1 MSLKDVNRL
10 LKLDPNNTELL
21 TQKQKLLQ
29 SAIQDTSKRLK
40 TLREANE
47 KATASMKN
55 YDAWK
60 NAYDPIKTDIDRVKK
75 KISELKS
82 EMKELEDAGEV
93 DTSAY
98 KDLQDK
104 LTNAT
109 KELGK
114 LKKQAKEVNDEF
126 GNPISTQQYDALQRE
141 IVETEIKLQ
150 NLGKSFE
157 ETENKAKKTNDGFTT
172 IKGTIANLASD
183 VISGAVKKVGELAQ
197 SFLDLSETT
206 EEFRT
211 MQAKLE
217 GAADTFGYNIDFAS
231 EKYKQ
236 FYEYLGDDQMTT
248 NAVTNLMGLKV
259 STETLSNL
267 ANSAIGVWSAYG
279 DSIPIE
285 SLTESMNESAQVA
298 KVTGVLADALNWAGI
313 SEDDFNKKLE
323 SCNSVQE
330 RADAIAQ
337 TLNSTYGKSKRKFD
351 ELSGSL
357 LESKSAQLELKET
370 QAELGKT
377 LEPVNTALTEMKT
390 QSLQNMKPIVEGVA
404 TAFQNLMKWMKEHQ
418 TVVVVLKAV
427 MGGLITTL
435 GLLGSAFAIHAVIQ
449 LATAAVKKMT
459 KSMTALNITMSVNPI
474 LLIVTAIAGLIVAF
488 ISLWNNCEGFRNF
501 WINLW
506 ENIKKAAGSAIQGIK
521 DFFVKT
527 IPEAF
532 ENFKQKCS
540 DTIQAVGEFFAKLP
554 ETIRK
559 KLSEIISS
567 ISEWGQ
573 NFWNSLT
580 VWVSNTVNNITE
592 WFSTLPEKIR
602 QKLNEVIS
610 NISEW
615 GQNFWNSLTIWVS
628 KTVEAVVQFFSDLPY
643 KIGFM
648 LGYVLGTIAKWGIE
662 LYNYVATAI
671 PKVIEAVVQFF
682 SDLPYKIGFM
692 LGYVLGTIAKWGIE
706 LYNYVATAIPKVIE
720 AVVQFF
726 SNLPE
731 KIWNILVIVVTS
743 IGTWISEMA
752 AKALDFGSQFITPII
767 NFFATLP
774 ATIWTWLVNVITL
787 AGQWVLEM
795 VGKALEMGSQFL
807 QNVIVFFS
815 ELPGNVW
822 NWLVNTINNVSIWVP
837 EMISKAK
844 EMGTEFLQNVITFFS
859 ELPGNVW
866 NWLVNTINNVSIWVP
881 EMISKAKEMGTE
893 FLQNVITF
901 FSELP
906 GNVWKWLVNTINKVK
921 EFVSDMA
928 RKASEAGQK
937 FFDNLVNKVKEIPGQ
952 MLNIGKNI
960 VSGIWEGISGSFDWI
975 IGKIGEFCDG
985 FLGGFLTALGINSP
999 SKVFED
1005 ASEWIPEGI
1014 VKGVKNKTKNVVNAI
1029 KTMSKEMTG
1038 AFSVEVPKGNPL
1050 GGLNVGNTLNAMVT
1064 ATSPNV
1070 NVNNMVTVQVGNR
1083 QFEAYIV
1090 RTAQNGITK
1099 QQIARNRAK
1108 GR

>member
-40 TLREANE
+40 TLKQANE
-47 KATASMKN
+47 KAAASMKN

-141 IVETEIKLQ
+141 IVETKIKLQ

-236 FYEYLGDDQMTT
+236 FYEYLGDDQMAT

-298 KVTGVLADALNWAGI
+298 KVTGVLADALNWAGM

-435 GLLGSAFAIHAVIQ
+435 GLLGSAFAIHTVIQ

-532 ENFKQKCS
+532 ENFKQRCS

-573 NFWNSLT
+573 NL
-580 VWVSNTVNNITE
+580 
-592 WFSTLPEKIR
+592 
-602 QKLNEVIS
+602 
-610 NISEW
+610 
-615 GQNFWNSLTIWVS
+615 WNSLTIWVS
-628 KTVEAVVQFFSDLPY
+628 KTV
-643 KIGFM
+643 
-648 LGYVLGTIAKWGIE
+648 
-662 LYNYVATAI
+662 
-671 PKVIEAVVQFF
+671 EAVVQFF

-866 NWLVNTINNVSIWVP
+866 
-881 EMISKAKEMGTE
+881 
-893 FLQNVITF
+893 
-901 FSELP
+901 
-906 GNVWKWLVNTINKVK
+906 KWLVNTINKVK

-960 VSGIWEGISGSFDWI
+960 VSGIWREYLEVLIGSSGKSENFVTDFLGISNSTWY
-975 IGKIGEFCDG
+975 K
-985 FLGGFLTALGINSP
+985 LTLQGI
-999 SKVFED
+999 
-1005 ASEWIPEGI
+1005 
-1014 VKGVKNKTKNVVNAI
+1014 
-1029 KTMSKEMTG
+1029 
-1038 AFSVEVPKGNPL
+1038 
-1050 GGLNVGNTLNAMVT
+1050 
-1064 ATSPNV
+1064 
-1070 NVNNMVTVQVGNR
+1070 
-1083 QFEAYIV
+1083 
-1090 RTAQNGITK
+1090 
-1099 QQIARNRAK
+1099 
-1108 GR
+1108 

>member
-236 FYEYLGDDQMTT
+236 FYEYLGDDQMAT

-330 RADAIAQ
+330 RADAIDQ
-337 TLNSTYGKSKRKFD
+337 TLNSTYGKSKQKFD

-540 DTIQAVGEFFAKLP
+540 DTIQAVGEFFAKFP

-580 VWVSNTVNNITE
+580 VWVS
-592 WFSTLPEKIR
+592 
-602 QKLNEVIS
+602 
-610 NISEW
+610 
-615 GQNFWNSLTIWVS
+615 
-628 KTVEAVVQFFSDLPY
+628 KTV
-643 KIGFM
+643 
-648 LGYVLGTIAKWGIE
+648 
-662 LYNYVATAI
+662 
-671 PKVIEAVVQFF
+671 EAVVQFF

-795 VGKALEMGSQFL
+795 VGKALEMG
-807 QNVIVFFS
+807 
-815 ELPGNVW
+815 
-822 NWLVNTINNVSIWVP
+822 
-837 EMISKAK
+837 
-844 EMGTEFLQNVITFFS
+844 TEFLQNVITFFS

-866 NWLVNTINNVSIWVP
+866 N
-881 EMISKAKEMGTE
+881 
-893 FLQNVITF
+893 
-901 FSELP
+901 
-906 GNVWKWLVNTINKVK
+906 WLVNTINKVK

>member
-126 GNPISTQQYDALQRE
+126 GNPISTRQYDALQRE

-236 FYEYLGDDQMTT
+236 FYEYLGDDQMAT

-337 TLNSTYGKSKRKFD
+337 TLNSTYGKSKQKFD

-390 QSLQNMKPIVEGVA
+390 QSLQNMKPIVEGIA

-521 DFFVKT
+521 VFFVKT

-554 ETIRK
+554 ETIR
-559 KLSEIISS
+559 
-567 ISEWGQ
+567 
-573 NFWNSLT
+573 
-580 VWVSNTVNNITE
+580 
-592 WFSTLPEKIR
+592 

-610 NISEW
+610 SISEW

-628 KTVEAVVQFFSDLPY
+628 KTV
-643 KIGFM
+643 
-648 LGYVLGTIAKWGIE
+648 
-662 LYNYVATAI
+662 
-671 PKVIEAVVQFF
+671 EAVVQFF

-866 NWLVNTINNVSIWVP
+866 
-881 EMISKAKEMGTE
+881 
-893 FLQNVITF
+893 
-901 FSELP
+901 
-906 GNVWKWLVNTINKVK
+906 KWLVNTINKVK

-952 MLNIGKNI
+952 MLNIGEDI

>member
-47 KATASMKN
+47 KAAASVKN

-60 NAYDPIKTDIDRVKK
+60 TAYTPIKTEIDKVKN
-75 KISELKS
+75 KIGDLKA
-82 EMKELEDAGEV
+82 EMKKLEDAGEV

-109 KELGK
+109 KELEK
-114 LKKQAKEVNDEF
+114 LKKQAKEVSDEF

-337 TLNSTYGKSKRKFD
+337 TLNSTYGKSKQKFD

-554 ETIRK
+554 ETIRQ
-559 KLSEIISS
+559 KLNEVISS

-580 VWVSNTVNNITE
+580 VWVS
-592 WFSTLPEKIR
+592 
-602 QKLNEVIS
+602 
-610 NISEW
+610 
-615 GQNFWNSLTIWVS
+615 
-628 KTVEAVVQFFSDLPY
+628 KTV
-643 KIGFM
+643 
-648 LGYVLGTIAKWGIE
+648 
-662 LYNYVATAI
+662 
-671 PKVIEAVVQFF
+671 EAVVQFF

-807 QNVIVFFS
+807 QNVIV
-815 ELPGNVW
+815 
-822 NWLVNTINNVSIWVP
+822 
-837 EMISKAK
+837 
-844 EMGTEFLQNVITFFS
+844 FFS

>member
-236 FYEYLGDDQMTT
+236 FYEYLGDDQMAT

-337 TLNSTYGKSKRKFD
+337 TLNSTYGKSKQKFD

-390 QSLQNMKPIVEGVA
+390 QSLQNMKPIVEGIA

-540 DTIQAVGEFFAKLP
+540 DTIQAVGEFFAKFP

-610 NISEW
+610 SISEW
-615 GQNFWNSLTIWVS
+615 GQNFWNSLAVWVS

-682 SDLPYKIGFM
+682 SD
-692 LGYVLGTIAKWGIE
+692 
-706 LYNYVATAIPKVIE
+706 
-720 AVVQFF
+720 
-726 SNLPE
+726 LPE

-795 VGKALEMGSQFL
+795 VGKALEMG
-807 QNVIVFFS
+807 
-815 ELPGNVW
+815 
-822 NWLVNTINNVSIWVP
+822 
-837 EMISKAK
+837 
-844 EMGTEFLQNVITFFS
+844 TEFLQNVITFFS

-881 EMISKAKEMGTE
+881 EMIGKALEMGTE

-906 GNVWKWLVNTINKVK
+906 GNVWKWLVNTINKAK
-921 EFVSDMA
+921 DFVSDMA

>member
-236 FYEYLGDDQMTT
+236 FYEYLGDDQMAT

-337 TLNSTYGKSKRKFD
+337 TLNSTYGKSKQKFD

-540 DTIQAVGEFFAKLP
+540 DTIQAVGEFFAKFP

-580 VWVSNTVNNITE
+580 VWVS
-592 WFSTLPEKIR
+592 
-602 QKLNEVIS
+602 
-610 NISEW
+610 
-615 GQNFWNSLTIWVS
+615 
-628 KTVEAVVQFFSDLPY
+628 KTV
-643 KIGFM
+643 
-648 LGYVLGTIAKWGIE
+648 
-662 LYNYVATAI
+662 
-671 PKVIEAVVQFF
+671 EAVVQFF

-795 VGKALEMGSQFL
+795 VGKALEMG
-807 QNVIVFFS
+807 
-815 ELPGNVW
+815 
-822 NWLVNTINNVSIWVP
+822 
-837 EMISKAK
+837 
-844 EMGTEFLQNVITFFS
+844 TEFLQNVITFFS

-866 NWLVNTINNVSIWVP
+866 N
-881 EMISKAKEMGTE
+881 
-893 FLQNVITF
+893 
-901 FSELP
+901 
-906 GNVWKWLVNTINKVK
+906 WLVNTINKVK

>member
-682 SDLPYKIGFM
+682 S
-692 LGYVLGTIAKWGIE
+692 
-706 LYNYVATAIPKVIE
+706 
-720 AVVQFF
+720 
-726 SNLPE
+726 NLPE

-752 AKALDFGSQFITPII
+752 AKALDFGSQFIAPII
-767 NFFATLP
+767 NFFETLP

-807 QNVIVFFS
+807 QNVMAFFS

-837 EMISKAK
+837 EMIGKAK
-844 EMGTEFLQNVITFFS
+844 EMG
-859 ELPGNVW
+859 
-866 NWLVNTINNVSIWVP
+866 
-881 EMISKAKEMGTE
+881 AE

-906 GNVWKWLVNTINKVK
+906 GNVWKWLVNTINKTK
-921 EFVSDMA
+921 DFVSDMA

>member
-236 FYEYLGDDQMTT
+236 FYKYLGDDQMTT

-337 TLNSTYGKSKRKFD
+337 TLNSTYGKSKQKFD

-554 ETIRK
+554 ETIRQ
-559 KLSEIISS
+559 KLNEVISS

-628 KTVEAVVQFFSDLPY
+628 KTV
-643 KIGFM
+643 
-648 LGYVLGTIAKWGIE
+648 
-662 LYNYVATAI
+662 
-671 PKVIEAVVQFF
+671 EAVVQFF

-837 EMISKAK
+837 EMIGKA
-844 EMGTEFLQNVITFFS
+844 L
-859 ELPGNVW
+859 
-866 NWLVNTINNVSIWVP
+866 
-881 EMISKAKEMGTE
+881 EMGTE

-906 GNVWKWLVNTINKVK
+906 GNVWKWLVNTINKAK
-921 EFVSDMA
+921 DFVSDMA

>member
-47 KATASMKN
+47 KAAASMKN

-60 NAYDPIKTDIDRVKK
+60 NAYDPIKTDIDSVKK

-337 TLNSTYGKSKRKFD
+337 TLNSTYGKSKQKFD

-554 ETIRK
+554 ETIRQ
-559 KLSEIISS
+559 KLNEVISS

-610 NISEW
+610 SISEW
-615 GQNFWNSLTIWVS
+615 GQNFWNSLTVWVS
-628 KTVEAVVQFFSDLPY
+628 KTV
-643 KIGFM
+643 
-648 LGYVLGTIAKWGIE
+648 
-662 LYNYVATAI
+662 
-671 PKVIEAVVQFF
+671 EAVVQFF

-807 QNVIVFFS
+807 QNVIV
-815 ELPGNVW
+815 
-822 NWLVNTINNVSIWVP
+822 
-837 EMISKAK
+837 
-844 EMGTEFLQNVITFFS
+844 FFS

>member
-337 TLNSTYGKSKRKFD
+337 TLNSTYGKSKQKFD

-540 DTIQAVGEFFAKLP
+540 DTIQAAGEFFAKLP
-554 ETIRK
+554 ETIR
-559 KLSEIISS
+559 
-567 ISEWGQ
+567 
-573 NFWNSLT
+573 
-580 VWVSNTVNNITE
+580 
-592 WFSTLPEKIR
+592 

-610 NISEW
+610 SISEW

-628 KTVEAVVQFFSDLPY
+628 KTV
-643 KIGFM
+643 
-648 LGYVLGTIAKWGIE
+648 
-662 LYNYVATAI
+662 
-671 PKVIEAVVQFF
+671 EAVVQFF

-807 QNVIVFFS
+807 QNVIV
-815 ELPGNVW
+815 
-822 NWLVNTINNVSIWVP
+822 
-837 EMISKAK
+837 
-844 EMGTEFLQNVITFFS
+844 FFS

>member
-47 KATASMKN
+47 KAAASMKN

-682 SDLPYKIGFM
+682 S
-692 LGYVLGTIAKWGIE
+692 
-706 LYNYVATAIPKVIE
+706 
-720 AVVQFF
+720 
-726 SNLPE
+726 NLPE

-752 AKALDFGSQFITPII
+752 AKALDFGSQFIAPII
-767 NFFATLP
+767 NFFETLP

-807 QNVIVFFS
+807 QNVMAFFS

-837 EMISKAK
+837 EMIGKAK
-844 EMGTEFLQNVITFFS
+844 EMG
-859 ELPGNVW
+859 
-866 NWLVNTINNVSIWVP
+866 
-881 EMISKAKEMGTE
+881 AE

-906 GNVWKWLVNTINKVK
+906 GNVWKWLVNTINKTK
-921 EFVSDMA
+921 DFVSDMA

>member
-236 FYEYLGDDQMTT
+236 FYKYLGDDQMTT

-337 TLNSTYGKSKRKFD
+337 TLNSTYGKSKQKFD

-554 ETIRK
+554 ETIGQ
-559 KLSEIISS
+559 KLNEVISS

-628 KTVEAVVQFFSDLPY
+628 KTV
-643 KIGFM
+643 
-648 LGYVLGTIAKWGIE
+648 
-662 LYNYVATAI
+662 
-671 PKVIEAVVQFF
+671 EAVVQFF

-837 EMISKAK
+837 EMIGKA
-844 EMGTEFLQNVITFFS
+844 L
-859 ELPGNVW
+859 
-866 NWLVNTINNVSIWVP
+866 
-881 EMISKAKEMGTE
+881 EMGTE

-906 GNVWKWLVNTINKVK
+906 GNVWKWLVNTINKAK
-921 EFVSDMA
+921 DFVSDMA

-1099 QQIARNRAK
+1099 QQVARNRAK

>member
-47 KATASMKN
+47 KAAASVKN

-60 NAYDPIKTDIDRVKK
+60 TAYTPIKTEIDKVKN
-75 KISELKS
+75 KIGDLKA
-82 EMKELEDAGEV
+82 EMKKLEDAGEV

-109 KELGK
+109 KELEK
-114 LKKQAKEVNDEF
+114 LKKQAKEVSDEF

-337 TLNSTYGKSKRKFD
+337 TLNSTYGKSKQKFD

-610 NISEW
+610 SISEW

-628 KTVEAVVQFFSDLPY
+628 KTV
-643 KIGFM
+643 
-648 LGYVLGTIAKWGIE
+648 
-662 LYNYVATAI
+662 
-671 PKVIEAVVQFF
+671 EAVVQFF

-837 EMISKAK
+837 EMI
-844 EMGTEFLQNVITFFS
+844 G
-859 ELPGNVW
+859 
-866 NWLVNTINNVSIWVP
+866 
-881 EMISKAKEMGTE
+881 KAKEMGTE

-906 GNVWKWLVNTINKVK
+906 GNVWKWLVNTINKTK
-921 EFVSDMA
+921 DFVSDMA

-1038 AFSVEVPKGNPL
+1038 AFSVEVSKGNPL

>member
-47 KATASMKN
+47 KAAASMKN

-60 NAYDPIKTDIDRVKK
+60 NAYDPIKTDIDSVKK

-337 TLNSTYGKSKRKFD
+337 TLNSTYGKSKQKFD

-554 ETIRK
+554 ETIRQ
-559 KLSEIISS
+559 KLNEVISS

-610 NISEW
+610 SISEW
-615 GQNFWNSLTIWVS
+615 GQNFWNSLTVWVS
-628 KTVEAVVQFFSDLPY
+628 KTV
-643 KIGFM
+643 
-648 LGYVLGTIAKWGIE
+648 
-662 LYNYVATAI
+662 
-671 PKVIEAVVQFF
+671 EAVVQFF

-822 NWLVNTINNVSIWVP
+822 NWLINTINNVSIWVP
-837 EMISKAK
+837 EMI
-844 EMGTEFLQNVITFFS
+844 G
-859 ELPGNVW
+859 
-866 NWLVNTINNVSIWVP
+866 
-881 EMISKAKEMGTE
+881 KAKEMGTE

-906 GNVWKWLVNTINKVK
+906 GNVWKWLVNTINKTK
-921 EFVSDMA
+921 DFVSDMA

>member
-40 TLREANE
+40 TLKQANE

-183 VISGAVKKVGELAQ
+183 VISGAVEKVGELAQ

-337 TLNSTYGKSKRKFD
+337 NLNSTYGKSKQKFD

-567 ISEWGQ
+567 
-573 NFWNSLT
+573 
-580 VWVSNTVNNITE
+580 V
-592 WFSTLPEKIR
+592 
-602 QKLNEVIS
+602 
-610 NISEW
+610 SEW

-628 KTVEAVVQFFSDLPY
+628 KTV
-643 KIGFM
+643 
-648 LGYVLGTIAKWGIE
+648 
-662 LYNYVATAI
+662 
-671 PKVIEAVVQFF
+671 EAVVQFF

-837 EMISKAK
+837 EMI
-844 EMGTEFLQNVITFFS
+844 G
-859 ELPGNVW
+859 
-866 NWLVNTINNVSIWVP
+866 
-881 EMISKAKEMGTE
+881 KAKEMGTE

-906 GNVWKWLVNTINKVK
+906 GNVWKWLVNTINKTK
-921 EFVSDMA
+921 DFVSDMA

-1038 AFSVEVPKGNPL
+1038 AFSVEVSKGNPL

>member
-40 TLREANE
+40 TLKQANE
-47 KATASMKN
+47 KAAASMKN

-141 IVETEIKLQ
+141 IVETKIKLQ

-236 FYEYLGDDQMTT
+236 FYEYLGDDQMAT

-298 KVTGVLADALNWAGI
+298 KVTGVLADALNWAGM

-435 GLLGSAFAIHAVIQ
+435 GLLGSAFAIHTVIQ

-532 ENFKQKCS
+532 ENFKQRCS

-573 NFWNSLT
+573 NL
-580 VWVSNTVNNITE
+580 
-592 WFSTLPEKIR
+592 
-602 QKLNEVIS
+602 
-610 NISEW
+610 
-615 GQNFWNSLTIWVS
+615 WNSLTIWVS
-628 KTVEAVVQFFSDLPY
+628 KTV
-643 KIGFM
+643 
-648 LGYVLGTIAKWGIE
+648 
-662 LYNYVATAI
+662 
-671 PKVIEAVVQFF
+671 EAVVQFF

-807 QNVIVFFS
+807 QNVIV
-815 ELPGNVW
+815 
-822 NWLVNTINNVSIWVP
+822 
-837 EMISKAK
+837 
-844 EMGTEFLQNVITFFS
+844 FFS

>member
-236 FYEYLGDDQMTT
+236 FYKYLGDDQMTT

-337 TLNSTYGKSKRKFD
+337 TLNSTYGKSKQKFD

-488 ISLWNNCEGFRNF
+488 ISLCNNCEGFRNF

-580 VWVSNTVNNITE
+580 
-592 WFSTLPEKIR
+592 
-602 QKLNEVIS
+602 
-610 NISEW
+610 
-615 GQNFWNSLTIWVS
+615 IWVS
-628 KTVEAVVQFFSDLPY
+628 KTV
-643 KIGFM
+643 
-648 LGYVLGTIAKWGIE
+648 
-662 LYNYVATAI
+662 
-671 PKVIEAVVQFF
+671 EAVVQFF

-752 AKALDFGSQFITPII
+752 AKALDFGSQFIAPII
-767 NFFATLP
+767 NFFETLP

-807 QNVIVFFS
+807 QNVMAFFS

-837 EMISKAK
+837 EMI
-844 EMGTEFLQNVITFFS
+844 G
-859 ELPGNVW
+859 
-866 NWLVNTINNVSIWVP
+866 
-881 EMISKAKEMGTE
+881 KAKEMGTE

-906 GNVWKWLVNTINKVK
+906 GNVWKWLVNTINKTK
-921 EFVSDMA
+921 DFVSDMA

>member
-47 KATASMKN
+47 KAAASVKN

-60 NAYDPIKTDIDRVKK
+60 TAYTPIKTEIDKVKN
-75 KISELKS
+75 KIGDLKA
-82 EMKELEDAGEV
+82 EMKKLEDAGEV

-109 KELGK
+109 KELEK
-114 LKKQAKEVNDEF
+114 LKKQAKEVSDEF

-337 TLNSTYGKSKRKFD
+337 TLNSTYGKSKQKFD

-573 NFWNSLT
+573 NLWNSLT

-592 WFSTLPEKIR
+592 WFSTLPEKIH

-610 NISEW
+610 SISEW

-628 KTVEAVVQFFSDLPY
+628 KTV
-643 KIGFM
+643 
-648 LGYVLGTIAKWGIE
+648 
-662 LYNYVATAI
+662 
-671 PKVIEAVVQFF
+671 EAVVQFF

-752 AKALDFGSQFITPII
+752 AKALDFGSQFIAPII
-767 NFFATLP
+767 NFFETLP

-807 QNVIVFFS
+807 QNVMAFFS

-837 EMISKAK
+837 EMI
-844 EMGTEFLQNVITFFS
+844 G
-859 ELPGNVW
+859 
-866 NWLVNTINNVSIWVP
+866 
-881 EMISKAKEMGTE
+881 KAKEMGTE

-906 GNVWKWLVNTINKVK
+906 GNVWKWLVNTINKTK
-921 EFVSDMA
+921 DFVSDMA

-937 FFDNLVNKVKEIPGQ
+937 FFDNLVNKVKEIPGE

-975 IGKIGEFCDG
+975 IGKIGEFCNG